1 LISLQTT
8 VCCVSPEYLFIL
20 PYFQK
25 IFKGES
31 GDREVSEKILRGLAF
46 IFKST
51 IMKENISILE
61 KYFLFFSQFLKGE
74 FPCPSKIR

>member
-1 LISLQTT
+1 MDLLKFRFT
-8 VCCVSPEYLFIL
+8 
-20 PYFQK
+20 K
-25 IFKGES
+25 KK
-31 GDREVSEKILRGLAF
+31 RARGLAL

-51 IMKENISILE
+51 IMKGNISILE